1 MFNYELIWVK
11 LKDLIKCKDV
21 IILLMGQI
29 NFIKELIREKISLES
44 QFELNWEDWSF
55 KGPNLIFTKSI
66 DWN

>member
-55 KGPNLIFTKSI
+55 KGQNLIFTKSI